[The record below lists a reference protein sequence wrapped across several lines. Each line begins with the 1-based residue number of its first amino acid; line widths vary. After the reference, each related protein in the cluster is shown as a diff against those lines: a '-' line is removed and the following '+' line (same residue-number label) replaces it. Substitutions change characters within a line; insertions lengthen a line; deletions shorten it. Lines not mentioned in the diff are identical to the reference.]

1 MDTASILAI
10 ALGSGTIGA
19 GIMKIIDRFIEHG
32 LQRKDKKQDSAIIDM
47 KEIASCVANHGDRI
61 KGLEEDKARKDI
73 IEQAQL
79 KALNALLLHA
89 MTGNATGK
97 MRDAQE
103 ALMDSIVDNK

>member
-1 MDTASILAI
+1 MEAGSILAI

-32 LQRKDKKQDSAIIDM
+32 LQRKDKKRDGEAVDM
-47 KEIASCVANHGDRI
+47 KNIASCVSDHAGRI

-103 ALMDSIVDNK
+103 SLVDAIVDNK